1 MKPKEIYKV
10 VFSGLYATA
19 TLKAELEPRPYL
31 VNLNQVEIAIS
42 KFNGLWCFHVWVEA
56 KSKKAAIRKGAVQI
70 MEWFKTKEEQD
81 MVPITLG
88 TMETLLEQKAAWEV
102 LKAEEEAKGDTA
114 PEEEVSSDE
123 VSGKNEEPAL
133 QETEVSTDEEE
144 EKDEEK
150 DEEVCSA
157 KEKYTEGY
165 VIALSTDGCM
175 NFNPDKKL
183 DYAFPLKVSKI
194 RRCEK
199 MPTLS
204 NDQIEIDKEG
214 LSDFSLYIYV
224 TRSELGMTAGTEKD
238 LEERAVR
245 VAFTKL
251 KWKLKDLSREMGNSI
266 AEEGG
271 WSTYKFKVGDTVYL
285 AHSGQQYTTYFS
297 LFGDMVS
304 QTYFKTRWSPDN
316 EPLLSPIKQG
326 KAFSWTLGSEPNNY
340 AKLVVRAREEVWEP
354 ILNKFTNIYLVQ
366 LIYTSGSNEF
376 RGDHEAGELHLIGE
390 AGLSSE
396 AVSIQM

>member
-1 MKPKEIYKV
+1 MKTKEIYKV
-10 VFSGLYATA
+10 EFSGLYIAA
-19 TLKAELEPRPYL
+19 TLKAELEPHPHL
-31 VNLNQVEIAIS
+31 VKLNQVGKSIS
-42 KFNGLWCFHVWVEA
+42 NFNGYWYFHVWVEA

-70 MEWFKTKEEQD
+70 MEWLEMEGRLAIPSTILE
-81 MVPITLG
+81 

-123 VSGKNEEPAL
+123 VSGKNEEPAS

-144 EKDEEK
+144 EKEEK
-150 DEEVCSA
+150 DEEVCSS

-165 VIALSTDGCM
+165 MIALSTDGCV
-175 NFNPDKKL
+175 NFKVDKNS
-183 DYAFPLKVSKI
+183 DYTFPLRMYEV

-199 MPTLS
+199 VPASS
-204 NDQIEIDKEG
+204 NDQIEIDSERG
-214 LSDFSLYIYV
+214 SSDFSLHIYV

-251 KWKLKDLSREMGNSI
+251 KWKLKDLSREMGDSI
-266 AEEGG
+266 AEEGER
-271 WSTYKFKVGDTVYL
+271 STYKFKVGDTVYL

-297 LFGDMVS
+297 LFGDMVARAYLEAS
-304 QTYFKTRWSPDN
+304 WGFKN
-316 EPLLSPIKQG
+316 AALFSPIRQG
-326 KAFSWTLGSEPNNY
+326 KTFSW
-340 AKLVVRAREEVWEP
+340 ARE
-354 ILNKFTNIYLVQ
+354 
-366 LIYTSGSNEF
+366 GEF

-390 AGLSSE
+390 KGLSSE
-396 AVSIQM
+396 AVSIQA

>member
-19 TLKAELEPRPYL
+19 TLKAELEPHPHL
-31 VNLNQVEIAIS
+31 VKLNQVGKDIS
-42 KFNGLWCFHVWVEA
+42 NFSGYWYFHVWVEA
-56 KSKKAAIRKGAVQI
+56 KSKKTAIRKGAVQI
-70 MEWFKTKEEQD
+70 MNYLETEGCK
-81 MVPITLG
+81 VVSAVTLS
-88 TMETLLEQKAAWEV
+88 TMETLLEQKAVWEV
-102 LKAEEEAKGDTA
+102 LKAEEEAKEDTA

-123 VSGKNEEPAL
+123 VSGKNEEPTS
-133 QETEVSTDEEE
+133 QETEVSIDEEE
-144 EKDEEK
+144 EKEEK
-150 DEEVCSA
+150 DEKVCSA
-157 KEKYTEGY
+157 KEKYAEGY
-165 VIALSTDGCM
+165 MIALSTDGCM

-214 LSDFSLYIYV
+214 LSDFSLCIYV

-304 QTYFKTRWSPDN
+304 QACFKTRWSPDN
-316 EPLLSPIKQG
+316 EALLSPIKQG

-396 AVSIQM
+396 AVNIQM